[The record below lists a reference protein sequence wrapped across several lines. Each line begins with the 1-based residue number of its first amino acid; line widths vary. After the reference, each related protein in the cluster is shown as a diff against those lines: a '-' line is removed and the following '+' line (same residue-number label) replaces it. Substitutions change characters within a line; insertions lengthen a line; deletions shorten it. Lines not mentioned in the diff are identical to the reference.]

1 MLRPNPRNRVYFS
14 HKLFKKENKIEA
26 IEVNSLPHRDLFG
39 AVSVYVSMFHET
51 SISAFQ
57 FDFYSVLSHERF
69 M

>member
-39 AVSVYVSMFHET
+39 AVSMFHET
-51 SISAFQ
+51 SISFQ